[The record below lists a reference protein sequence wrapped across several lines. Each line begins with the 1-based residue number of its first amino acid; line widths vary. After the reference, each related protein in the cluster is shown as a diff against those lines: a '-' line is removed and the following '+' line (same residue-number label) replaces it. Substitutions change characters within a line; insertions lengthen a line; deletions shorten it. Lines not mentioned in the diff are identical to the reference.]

1 MVNQNHLLAPG
12 AEQMIPG
19 QNAYDL
25 FVGIQDGVAGVT
37 VFQHHIPHGVHP
49 VVQMEADHALGVAD
63 PPHGDGLENQPRR
76 PERIVGGGN
85 NAGLCGQGAQLLGN
99 FRLTQHQTADVQLQ
113 RPTDHVRLVAAEH
126 NALPGMEQQILPALG
141 QGNRD
146 LAGDGVGAFSRIVEN
161 FALQNGDGVEQR
173 HLFQHAGIGAGHVV
187 VGNVRPGQ
195 HAVQSAVLVDHGDG
209 GDGGVSLELIPGTAH
224 GHAAA

>member
-19 QNAYDL
+19 QNANDL
-25 FVGIQDGVAGVT
+25 FIAVENRVAGVAIPE
-37 VFQHHIPHGVHP
+37 HHIPHGVHP

-76 PERIVGGGN
+76 PERIVGGGD
-85 NAGLCGQGAQLLGN
+85 NAGLGGQGAQLLRN
-99 FRLTQHQTADVQLQ
+99 LRLAQHQTADVQLQ
-113 RPTDHVRLVAAEH
+113 RPTDHVRLVAAQYD
-126 NALPGMEQQILPALG
+126 ALPGMEQQILPALG
-141 QGNRD
+141 QGDGD
-146 LAGDGVGAFSRIVEN
+146 LPGDGVGVFPCVVEN
-161 FALQNGDGVEQR
+161 FALQDGDGVEQR
-173 HLFQHAGIGAGHVV
+173 YLLQHAAIGAGHVV

-195 HAVQSAVLVDHGDG
+195 HAVQSAVLVDHGNG